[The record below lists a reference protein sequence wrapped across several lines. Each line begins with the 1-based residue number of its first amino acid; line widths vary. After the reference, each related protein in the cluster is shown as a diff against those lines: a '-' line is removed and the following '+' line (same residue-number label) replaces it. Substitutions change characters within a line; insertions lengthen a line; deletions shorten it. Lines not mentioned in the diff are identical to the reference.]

1 MQIQKLLIILSVK
14 YIVKGAGNILYERDA
29 ILYHTSNSEFSKHNK
44 ANIFKS
50 KSWLK
55 KSYNL

>member
-55 KSYNL
+55 KL